1 MLINGKI
8 YAEMLVSAANALD
21 NNKTAINNMN
31 VFPVPD
37 GDTGINMT
45 LTIGSVRAL
54 KGFDGSLSE
63 CAEKMAPMV
72 LRSAR
77 GNSGA
82 IFSLFFRGISK
93 IFKEIEE
100 ADTEDIAKAF
110 KKGTEEAYK
119 AVMKPAEGT
128 ILTVMRLTSDKAMET
143 AAQYKGDVKSF
154 FEVMY
159 KESQDALAKTPD
171 MLPVLKEV
179 NVVDAGGYG
188 FCVALSGMLDA
199 LCGNPVEA
207 IEAPADERAVPA
219 EADFDSFSTEDI
231 KFAYCTECIVDKDEE
246 HVGEGTA
253 SELNEFICS
262 MGDSVVF
269 VDDEV
274 MIKLHVHTNHPG
286 LVIEKALEFGAI
298 ATMKVEN
305 MKLQHSEKV
314 FEESGE
320 NKEAKAEKV
329 EVVSKKP
336 TKKYG
341 FVSVCMGKGIKDTFS
356 DLGVDR
362 IIYGGQTM
370 NPSTQDIIDGV
381 NLTPAEVVYV
391 LPNNKNIYLVAVQAA
406 GLITDK
412 RVEVLSTSSVP
423 EGISAMLSFDETAE
437 VDDNTEAMMAAA
449 KSVTT
454 MSITYAV
461 RDTQIDGVKIG
472 EGQILGLVNGKIK
485 SVANTDE
492 EVIASL
498 AEKMKDASFITV
510 FYGGKINEDAA
521 NGVVSIIKSKISED
535 TEVTVINGGQPI
547 YDYIISVE

>member
-1 MLINGKI
+1 MLINGRI
-8 YAEMLVSAANALD
+8 FAEMLVSAANALD
-21 NNKTAINNMN
+21 NNQTAINNMN

-45 LTIGSVRAL
+45 LTLGSVRAL
-54 KGFDGSLSE
+54 EGFEGSVSD
-63 CAEKMAPMV
+63 CAAKMAPMV

-82 IFSLFFRGISK
+82 ILSLFFRGFSK
-93 IFKEIEE
+93 AFKGLEE
-100 ADTEDIAKAF
+100 ADTIDVANAL

-128 ILTVMRLTSDKAMET
+128 ILTVMRLTSDKAT
-143 AAQYKGDVKSF
+143 AVAEEYKGDLEGYFAVL
-154 FEVMY
+154 Y
-159 KESQDALAKTPD
+159 KESQDALAKTPE

-179 NVVDAGGYG
+179 GVVDAGGYG
-188 FCVALSGMLDA
+188 FCTALSGMLDA
-199 LCGNPVEA
+199 LCGNPVKLERA
-207 IEAPADERAVPA
+207 ADE
-219 EADFDSFSTEDI
+219 EASAPKEANFESFNTEDI
-231 KFAYCTECIVDKDEE
+231 KFAYCTECIVDKDEA
-246 HVGEGTA
+246 HAGEGTA

-269 VDDEV
+269 VDDEA

-305 MKLQHSEKV
+305 MKLQHSEKLV
-314 FEESGE
+314 DETPKKAKEET
-320 NKEAKAEKV
+320 V
-329 EVVSKKP
+329 TVKKP

-341 FVSVCMGKGIKDTFS
+341 FVSVCMGSGIKATFM
-356 DLGVDR
+356 DLGTDR
-362 IIYGGQTM
+362 VIYGGQTM

-381 NLTPAEVVYV
+381 NMTPAEVVYV
-391 LPNNKNIYLVAVQAA
+391 LPNNKNIYLVALQAA
-406 GLITDK
+406 KLVTDK
-412 RVEVLSTSSVP
+412 RVEVLSTNSVP

-437 VDDNTEAMMAAA
+437 PEENFEAMMAAA

-461 RDTQIDGVKIG
+461 RGTQIDGIKIG
-472 EGQILGLVNGKIK
+472 EGQILGLVNGKIA
-485 SVANTDE
+485 SVANSDE
-492 EVIASL
+492 EVVSKL
-498 AEKMKDASFITV
+498 AEKMKDASFVTV
-510 FYGGKINEDAA
+510 FYGGKINEEAA
-521 NGVVSIIKSKISED
+521 EGVLSIIKSKIPAD
-535 TEVTVINGGQPI
+535 TEVTMICGGQPI